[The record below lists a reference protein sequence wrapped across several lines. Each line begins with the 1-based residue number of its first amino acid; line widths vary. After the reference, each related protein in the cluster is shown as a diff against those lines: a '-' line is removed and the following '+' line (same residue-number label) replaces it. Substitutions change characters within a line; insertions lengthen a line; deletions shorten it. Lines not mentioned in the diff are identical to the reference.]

1 MTRRLPILAVILL
14 LTALNAANATVAVG
28 GLFSDHTVLQ
38 RDKPCPVWGTAAPS
52 KTITVVFN
60 GQTKT
65 TTSDAQG
72 NWRLSLDAMAA
83 KATAGNM
90 TITESGANT
99 ITVTDVV
106 VGDVWM
112 CGGQSNMAYNLGVNA
127 DGAYTGIRWMWVNTG
142 APFVLADPWRNITS
156 TWNTYTNISGFSAV
170 AYYFA
175 RKIYLDQS
183 SNIPIGL
190 IGNSVG
196 GTRIDVWL
204 IQEGLTDIPVL
215 APLYSQPIL
224 PGGPFCLANN
234 LTHPV
239 SPFAIKGLIWYQG
252 ENAESTNQSP
262 DSYFLKEKGL
272 YQGFKRLFGLDDF
285 AMYVVLLAN
294 WTNPPTNATPDLVTD
309 NWADV
314 RIQQTNVLGLQHGGA
329 ASAMDIGDAVDIHPA
344 DKLDVGER
352 LALWALK
359 NDYGRTSILPSGP
372 VLRDVTV
379 TGNKVTCSFD
389 YLGSGL
395 MVGYKSYTPGSATQQ
410 LVGGVLKRFSI
421 ADAGGTWYDA
431 TATIVGSTV
440 EVTSSVSAPKRIAYA
455 MWNNPKDGLDP
466 TTLKEGLL
474 YNVEGLPAAPFYLDD
489 VSAKYTVT
497 ATAGANGSI
506 SPAGV
511 TTYLKRKTALYSITP
526 NSSYYIQDVTVD
538 GVSVGAVKYYTF
550 DPLYANHTIG
560 ATFALTAPNFTV
572 TSSASSGGSISP
584 LGAQTITQ
592 GGSQTFNITP
602 NSGAQIA
609 GVTVNG
615 KPMGKRTYFTFSD
628 VRINHTISTSF
639 VCTINAQGGYGGT
652 ISPAGATDVA
662 YGSNQTYTI
671 AANTGFSISKVTVDG
686 VSQGVISSYTFTNVT
701 VPHTI
706 AATFIG
712 SGGAGDVPQQSQI
725 IFSSIVDSLPA
736 GGSIGSWP
744 TYIPSGQSLSP
755 LGTPTVTTIDGRKFA
770 HNVASES
777 DGFNKGSYTSPIACN
792 GASIVVVAKPTRSG
806 IDANWQAIVDVFY
819 DRLVL
824 GVMTGSG
831 MVYARSNGTNDYS
844 TGTIPD
850 GQTTILSLVAQP
862 DGSYKVWANGVQ
874 MMSNGGNGAMTA
886 LTPSGTSYITLGRN
900 YTDTWSTFN
909 GEIGDVFLYK
919 TALSD
924 ADRVKLET
932 YMANRL
938 AYTGPTW
945 TITASSGAN
954 GSINPAGA
962 ITVNQGAT
970 QTFSMIPNGPSYG
983 VGDVLVDGASVGAVS
998 SYTFTNV
1005 QANHTISVS
1014 WVFLP
1019 TYTLTASAGTG
1030 GTCTPAGVTTL
1041 YKGQSQT
1048 YTITP
1053 SIGYAISQV
1062 AVDGANQGAISS
1074 YTFSNVQAN
1083 HTISAAFVAMANR
1096 TITASAGAN
1105 GTITPSG
1112 AVSVQYGASQSFTFT
1127 PNTGYQVATVTVDGV
1142 SQGDILSYTF
1152 TNVIANHTI
1161 NVTFAVLTPVAY
1173 YQFEN
1178 NVLDTMGT
1186 YNGTAYNGPTYVPGK
1201 VGSYAIQFN
1210 GTNQYVSINR
1220 PISDS
1225 WSIAFWIKTTQTS
1238 PTGNQWYLGNGL
1250 VDGEVGG
1257 ITDDFGV
1264 SYLNNKVA
1272 FGVGNADT
1280 TIQSTSTINSGN
1292 WVHVACTRDSLT
1304 GQMKVYING
1313 TLETTGT
1320 GPTGTKNVP
1329 GTLHFGNLQTNINY
1343 FSGSIDQV
1351 KIYKSVISA
1360 ADIAALANE
1369 SSTNYTI
1376 TSSAGAGGSISP
1388 VGSISVG
1395 QGNNQAFTITPNT
1408 GYAISQVTVDGVN
1421 QGAIAT
1427 YTFTNVQAN
1436 HTISAA
1442 FVALP
1447 TYTITASAGANGTIS
1462 PSGAVSVYQ
1471 GSNQTFTFT
1480 PDTGYVPD
1488 QVTHDGVTEA
1498 AGTGYTFT
1506 NVQAAHTISVTFKVT
1521 PTYTITASAAA
1532 NGTISPSGP
1541 VIVTHGSNKTFT
1553 ITPNS
1558 GYCVS
1563 ALIVDGSNVGALT
1576 TYTFSNVRAN
1586 HTISAAFA
1594 SGTGLPSG
1602 TVACWPFDNTLNDS
1616 SANANTLKGT
1626 SGTVAYGPA
1635 KFGSA
1640 SLYLNGSTTLGTLS
1654 GSFPT
1659 GVPTG
1664 ANPYTVAAWIK
1675 ADTGCSLNGGWI
1687 GYGNNATSQGNNFR
1701 LNGGTNNVW
1710 EYWFNNDFGAT
1721 LASGNFFDGWHS
1733 VVGTW
1738 DGTTEK
1744 MYLDGIATTRSP
1756 NPTGLNVGTSM
1767 FIVGK
1772 TTNDANFKGWVN
1784 DLLIVNRALSAA
1796 EVAAYQTNGA
1806 GSATVH
1812 ITASSASG
1820 GTIFPIGDVIVPRSG
1835 SQVFAI
1841 TPNAGYAIASVL
1853 IDGVNNPGAVS
1864 SGAYTFTNV
1873 TAAHTISA
1881 TFAKPLGVNNK
1892 TVRNDSKLVG
1902 RVVKVWGKVKIIG
1915 SGTFEISDGYWVN
1928 VTIAGSTAGLDT
1940 TKTVVVTGTVNAD
1953 KSVTAQTIQIF

>member
-1 MTRRLPILAVILL
+1 MTGAVALHRLNVFERMEEGLEMTRRLSILAVILL
-14 LTALNAANATVAVG
+14 FTAVTAAHATVVVG

-38 RDKPCPVWGTAAPS
+38 RDKLCPVWGTAAAN

-83 KATAGNM
+83 KATSGNM

-99 ITVTDVV
+99 ITVADVV

-142 APFVLADPWRNITS
+142 APFVDADPWRNITS

-183 SNIPIGL
+183 SSIPIGL

-215 APLYSQPIL
+215 APLYSQPVL

-239 SPFAIKGLIWYQG
+239 SPFAVKGLIWYQG
-252 ENAESTNQSP
+252 ENAENTNQSP

-294 WTNPPTNATPDLVTD
+294 WTNPPSGANAIPDTQTD

-314 RIQQTNVLGLQHGGA
+314 RIEQTNVLGLQHGGA

-379 TGNKVTCSFD
+379 TGNKVTCTFD

-395 MVGYKSYTPGSATQQ
+395 MVGYKSYTPGSATTQI
-410 LVGGVLKRFSI
+410 VGGVLKRFSI

-431 TATIVGSTV
+431 TATIVGNTV
-440 EVTSSVSAPKRIAYA
+440 EVTSSVSAPKKIAYA

-497 ATAGANGSI
+497 ATTGANGSI

-526 NSSYYIQDVTVD
+526 NGGYYIQDVTVD
-538 GVSVGAVKYYTF
+538 GVSVGSVKYYTF
-550 DPLYANHTIG
+550 DPLYANHTIA
-560 ATFALTAPNFTV
+560 ATFASTAPSFTV
-572 TSSASSGGSISP
+572 TSSASAGGSISP

-609 GVTVNG
+609 GVTVDG

-652 ISPAGATDVA
+652 ISPAGATDVP

-671 AANTGFSISKVTVDG
+671 AASTGFSISKVTVDG

-701 VPHTI
+701 APHTI

-736 GGSIGSWP
+736 GGSISSWP

-770 HNVASES
+770 HNVASEN
-777 DGFNKGSYTSPIACN
+777 DGFNRGSYTSPIACN

-831 MVYARSNGTNDYS
+831 LVYARANGSNDYS
-844 TGTIPD
+844 AGTIHD

-886 LTPSGTSYITLGRN
+886 LTPSGTSYITVGRN

-983 VGDVLVDGASVGAVS
+983 VGDVLVDGVSVGAVS

-1062 AVDGANQGAISS
+1062 TVDGANQGAISS

-1105 GTITPSG
+1105 GTISPSG
-1112 AVSVQYGASQSFTFT
+1112 SVSVQYGASQTFTFT
-1127 PNTGYQVATVTVDGV
+1127 PNAGYQIATVTVDGA

-1152 TNVIANHTI
+1152 TNVIVNHTI

-1186 YNGTAYNGPTYVPGK
+1186 YNGTAFGGPTYIPGK

-1210 GTNQYVSINR
+1210 GTNQYVSVSR

-1225 WSIAFWIKTTQTS
+1225 WSIAFWVKTTQTS
-1238 PTGNQWYLGNGL
+1238 PTGAQWYLGNGL

-1264 SYLNNKVA
+1264 SYLNSKVA
-1272 FGVGNADT
+1272 FGVGNPDT
-1280 TIQSTSTINSGN
+1280 TIQSVSTINSGN

-1313 TLETTGT
+1313 TLETTGA

-1329 GTLHFGNLQTNINY
+1329 GTLHFGNLQTGIDY
-1343 FSGSIDQV
+1343 FSGAIDQV

-1369 SSTNYTI
+1369 SSTTYTI
-1376 TSSAGAGGSISP
+1376 TASAGSGGSISP
-1388 VGSISVG
+1388 AGSVVVG
-1395 QGNNQAFTITPNT
+1395 QGNNQAFT
-1408 GYAISQVTVDGVN
+1408 
-1421 QGAIAT
+1421 
-1427 YTFTNVQAN
+1427 
-1436 HTISAA
+1436 
-1442 FVALP
+1442 
-1447 TYTITASAGANGTIS
+1447 
-1462 PSGAVSVYQ
+1462 
-1471 GSNQTFTFT
+1471 FT
-1480 PDTGYVPD
+1480 PDTGYVAD

-1498 AGTGYTFT
+1498 AGAGYTFT
-1506 NVQAAHTISVTFKVT
+1506 NVQAAHTISVTFKVA
-1521 PTYTITASAAA
+1521 PIYTITASAAA
-1532 NGTISPSGP
+1532 NGSISPTGA
-1541 VIVTHGSNKTFT
+1541 VNVTGGSNKTFT
-1553 ITPNS
+1553 IAPNTR
-1558 GYCVS
+1558 YCVS

-1576 TYTFSNVRAN
+1576 TYTFSNVTAN

-1602 TVACWPFDNTLNDS
+1602 TVACWPFDNTLNDG
-1616 SANANTLKGT
+1616 SANGNTLKGT
-1626 SGTVAYGPA
+1626 TGTVAYGPA
-1635 KFGSA
+1635 KFGAA
-1640 SLYLNGSTTLGTLS
+1640 SLYLNGTTTLGTLS

-1687 GYGNNATSQGNNFR
+1687 GYGNNSNSQGNNFR
-1701 LNGGTNNVW
+1701 LNGGSNNVW

-1738 DGTTEK
+1738 DGAVEK
-1744 MYLDGIATTRSP
+1744 LYLDGIATTRSP
-1756 NPTGLNVGTSM
+1756 NPTGLNVGTSI
-1767 FIVGK
+1767 FVVGK
-1772 TTNDANFKGWVN
+1772 TTNDANFKGWID
-1784 DLLIVNRALSAA
+1784 DLLIVNRALSAT

-1812 ITASSASG
+1812 ITASAASG
-1820 GTIFPIGDVIVPRSG
+1820 GTIFPTGDVIVPRSG

-1841 TPNAGYAIASVL
+1841 APNAGYAIASVL

-1864 SGAYTFTNV
+1864 SGTYTFTNV
-1873 TAAHTISA
+1873 TATHTISA
-1881 TFAKPLGVNNK
+1881 TFVKPLGVK
-1892 TVRNDSKLVG
+1892 SKSVLTDQMLPIKLGTDG
-1902 RVVKVWGKVKIIG
+1902 RVRTWGKVVSIDLVNNPH
-1915 SGTFEISDGYWVN
+1915 TFQISDGYSGN
-1928 VTIAGSTAGLDT
+1928 VTVIGEKSGLDT
-1940 TKTVVVTGTVNAD
+1940 TKTVVVTGTLNAD